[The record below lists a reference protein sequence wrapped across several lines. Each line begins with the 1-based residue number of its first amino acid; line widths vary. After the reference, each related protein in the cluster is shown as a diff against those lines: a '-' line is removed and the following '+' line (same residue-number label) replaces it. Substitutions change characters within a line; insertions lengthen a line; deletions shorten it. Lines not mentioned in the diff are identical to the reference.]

1 MMQLSSNSGLAH
13 RATLLD
19 LAPGEEATLLELD
32 LPDEVAHRLMILG
45 FVPGSTVAYAR
56 SAPGGDPRVYRVD
69 GADVALRGETAR
81 QIRLNRQ
88 M

>member
-1 MMQLSSNSGLAH
+1 MQLIGNNRLAH

-19 LAPGEEATLLELD
+19 LAPGEEATLLELN

-45 FVPGSTVAYAR
+45 FVPGSTVAYTR
-56 SAPGGDPRVYRVD
+56 PAPGGDPRVYRVD
-69 GADVALRGETAR
+69 GADVALRSETAR
-81 QIRLNRQ
+81 QIHLDRS